1 MSLRHPASHVSNTSS
16 HDTYDIWIQPS
27 LVERVQCELERDLS
41 RSRPIYEQV
50 YMYKFTYTSIGKRS
64 ARLDRTQPLAFRK
77 RQQYCA
83 ASAFTA
89 WTFGLRQN
97 SYNSS
102 RFRRS
107 RVWDTCNDLTTHQL
121 VTLIALVTQYT
132 AAHISTGECDTKVY
146 LIFKKMYFGA
156 KQPIGRC
163 IFEQRSPLSGII
175 GPDLLE
181 RWGAGVE
188 TQKNVR
194 GVFGGW
200 GRVPFNEPYAPLLST
215 IYDGA

>member
-1 MSLRHPASHVSNTSS
+1 MSLRHPVSHVSNTSS

-77 RQQYCA
+77 RQQCCA

-97 SYNSS
+97 SYGSS

-132 AAHISTGECDTKVY
+132 AAHISTWEFDTKVY
-146 LIFKKMYFGA
+146 LIFKKNVFWSKAAHWEMYFWA
-156 KQPIGRC
+156 TQPAIWHNWR
-163 IFEQRSPLSGII
+163 E
-175 GPDLLE
+175 
-181 RWGAGVE
+181 V
-188 TQKNVR
+188 
-194 GVFGGW
+194 GGW
-200 GRVPFNEPYAPLLST
+200 GRVPFSRNLTSPTPRRKWYLT
-215 IYDGA
+215 TGRRFH